1 VVHQCIVASA
11 RKVLQMHGNVV
22 KYATLRLGAAAAAA
36 AAAQVHG
43 MYTMFK

>member
-1 VVHQCIVASA
+1 VINQCIVASA

-22 KYATLRLGAAAAAA
+22 KYAMLRLGAAAA